1 MTLELENQNGQVILL
16 SLDDMEQTDNTLLFN
31 LTDTDGQRRGEIR
44 LKDSRLTIDVDFEIS
59 EAEKL
64 LIDSKKDSL
73 RKEIADMMA
82 SGVDTTSDENTV
94 NTNPYNPDDI
104 KVRTDK
110 MPLTL
115 LFQMIE
121 DGDIDLNPDFQRHL
135 VWKNSQKSRLIES
148 VLLRIPLPMFYFSE
162 DRNGKLTVID
172 GLQRIS
178 AIYEFMKNRLVLK
191 DLQYLDKE
199 CGGCVYKP
207 SEGDRKQGIGSKY
220 YRWFNMTT
228 ISVNIIDPSS
238 PSKVKYDI
246 FRRINTGGEHLL
258 NQEIRNCFTGK
269 KLREVLKE
277 LSGTES
283 FLEAT
288 GRSISKTRM
297 NDYEIILRFL
307 YFLSLYEKDGNIDNY
322 DGNMESSLDDFTE
335 SFEKY
340 DEDTINRWRT
350 LFDNSMRNATWLIGP
365 EYAFRKIRPADLRQG
380 ARRQLINKAAFIG
393 TSIPLAFI
401 NHKTVKSSY
410 PKGILKE
417 ELAKLIDTDKTLFAY
432 MSNGT
437 NGWKNLTYTFNE
449 IKSLIHSQISGH

>member
-1 MTLELENQNGQVILL
+1 MTLELESIDGQIMLL
-16 SLDDMEQTDNTLLFN
+16 SLGDMRQHDDGILFS
-31 LTDTDGQRRGEIR
+31 LTDEDDNRRGEVKM
-44 LKDSRLTIDVDFEIS
+44 KDSRLTLDVDFAIS
-59 EAEKL
+59 ETEKL
-64 LIDSKKDSL
+64 LIDSKTENL

-82 SGVDTTSDENTV
+82 SGVDSTSDDALSNS
-94 NTNPYNPDDI
+94 NPYNPDDI

-135 VWKNSQKSRLIES
+135 VWKNSQKSKLIES

-162 DRNGKLTVID
+162 DKNGKLTVID

-178 AIYEFMKNRLVLK
+178 AIYDFMKNRLVLK
-191 DLQYLDKE
+191 DLQYLDNE

-207 SEGDRKQGIGSKY
+207 AEGDKRTGIGSKY

-238 PSKVKYDI
+238 PPKVKYDI

-258 NQEIRNCFTGK
+258 NQEIRNCFTGN
-269 KLREVLKE
+269 KLRKTLKD

-307 YFLSLYEKDGNIDNY
+307 YFLSLYEKDGNIDSY

-335 SFEKY
+335 SFEEY
-340 DEDTINRWRT
+340 DEDTITRWRT
-350 LFDNSMRNATWLIGP
+350 LFENSMRNAIWLIGP
-365 EYAFRKIRPADLRQG
+365 EYAFRKIRPSDLKPG
-380 ARRQLINKAAFIG
+380 ARKQLINKAAFIG
-393 TSIPLAFI
+393 TSIPLAFVE
-401 NHKTVKSSY
+401 HESVKESY
-410 PKGILKE
+410 TQGMLKE
-417 ELAKLIDTDKTLFAY
+417 QIANLIETNKILFAY

-449 IKSLIHSQISGH
+449 IKSLIHGQIKGN

>member
-16 SLDDMEQTDNTLLFN
+16 SLDDMEQTDNALLFN

-64 LIDSKKDSL
+64 LIDTKKDSL

-162 DRNGKLTVID
+162 DKNGKLTVID

-246 FRRINTGGEHLL
+246 FRRINTGDIAE
-258 NQEIRNCFTGK
+258 N
-269 KLREVLKE
+269 
-277 LSGTES
+277 
-283 FLEAT
+283 
-288 GRSISKTRM
+288 
-297 NDYEIILRFL
+297 
-307 YFLSLYEKDGNIDNY
+307 
-322 DGNMESSLDDFTE
+322 
-335 SFEKY
+335 
-340 DEDTINRWRT
+340 
-350 LFDNSMRNATWLIGP
+350 
-365 EYAFRKIRPADLRQG
+365 
-380 ARRQLINKAAFIG
+380 
-393 TSIPLAFI
+393 
-401 NHKTVKSSY
+401 
-410 PKGILKE
+410 
-417 ELAKLIDTDKTLFAY
+417 
-432 MSNGT
+432 
-437 NGWKNLTYTFNE
+437 
-449 IKSLIHSQISGH
+449 